1 MYQLFLWVIYIL
13 GVLEQFGTE
22 NYTWKL
28 DIVQNLWELWQF
40 SLSDFLGS
48 KCFNTPGPKYGP
60 GDKMFQYPEVVYHP
74 LPLFTLWLFSTLLN
88 DDIVGIEKPYEICSP
103 TFVMDDFSGLMNFQ
117 DYFYIYQSFL

>member
-1 MYQLFLWVIYIL
+1 
-13 GVLEQFGTE
+13 
-22 NYTWKL
+22 
-28 DIVQNLWELWQF
+28 
-40 SLSDFLGS
+40 
-48 KCFNTPGPKYGP
+48 
-60 GDKMFQYPEVVYHP
+60 MFQYPEVVYHP